1 MHQYQPIIESL
12 LEKLKNI
19 FSLSLSTIANISFP
33 VAHKTFIT
41 QMRVRQHV
49 WKKSRRGKQTFMA
62 LFMMSYM
69 EKAQLLRHKTG
80 QTYCDIQPPQIK
92 ICLTF
97 MNTFNTLLQPE
108 AFLLHQTCFHT
119 KTYET
124 FRYH

>member
-49 WKKSRRGKQTFMA
+49 WKKNFYGFVHDVIYGKG
-62 LFMMSYM
+62 SII
-69 EKAQLLRHKTG
+69 EAQNRPNLLRHPTTSN
-80 QTYCDIQPPQIK
+80 QDLPYIHEH
-92 ICLTF
+92 
-97 MNTFNTLLQPE
+97 LQHFTTTRSLPTSSNV
-108 AFLLHQTCFHT
+108 FS
-119 KTYET
+119 Y
-124 FRYH
+124 